1 MIDLL
6 SGSRSALRRAGAVI
20 FVVFAM
26 AVGIAAP
33 AGAQTTDAEDRW
45 RDTLETGRSALASGN
60 LTVAENFARQ
70 AISQAMA
77 LSPTPETNLAL
88 AESYE
93 AMARIEAQS
102 ERMGRAE
109 ALMNQSIAI
118 RRAALPPDHP
128 DLGRAVLGFAD
139 LQRLGGQYDKANRL
153 YRSSI
158 DAIAAALGPTHV
170 LLAQANYGLALNEM
184 AQGRTGSVDDMVAQA
199 TAVLGQQDDRVL
211 RDNLLDLRPVADG
224 YRAMGRV
231 EDAERVMRQ
240 AMDFYARHFSV
251 DHPYYEATMMDLGT
265 AQLEDGRAEEARGT
279 FDHGTDQMLLA
290 LGGGSGR
297 VAAVLEDIAELFK
310 THAYPD
316 VTEAF
321 YMRAMEIRRQAVGAT
336 AADQVRGLVKLGD
349 LARERGDMVEAES
362 YYREAID
369 LGETRLGIDEV
380 ETAYAYSN
388 MGLLLWNRGEVEAAA
403 RIWAQA
409 RATYRKRLGPDDPN
423 LATVAFNLGQ
433 LRHGQGAWAEAE
445 ALYREALGIRERA
458 LGPAHPA
465 TQEVINMYSLLLD
478 RLGRSGEATGIRGRA
493 NN

>member
-1 MIDLL
+1 MIDLHRGPL
-6 SGSRSALRRAGAVI
+6 AALHRALVAVI
-20 FVVFAM
+20 VATALV
-26 AVGIAAP
+26 AAATP
-33 AGAQTTDAEDRW
+33 AGAEATDAESRW
-45 RDTLETGRSALASGN
+45 RNTLETGRSALVSGN
-60 LTVAENFARQ
+60 LTVAENFVRQ

-77 LSPTPETNLAL
+77 LSPAPETNLAL

-93 AMARIEAQS
+93 VMARIEAQS
-102 ERMGRAE
+102 ERVGRAE
-109 ALMNQSIAI
+109 ALMNQSVAI

-139 LQRLGGQYDKANRL
+139 LQRIAGQYDKADRL

-158 DAIAAALGPTHV
+158 DAITAALGPTHV
-170 LLAQANYGLALNEM
+170 LLAGANYGLALNEM
-184 AQGRTGSVDDMVAQA
+184 AQGRTGSVDDLVAQA

-251 DHPYYEATMMDLGT
+251 DHPYYEATMMELGT

-297 VAAVLEDIAELFK
+297 LAAVLEDIAELFK
-310 THAYPD
+310 THSYPD
-316 VTEAF
+316 ITEDY
-321 YMRAMEIRRQAVGAT
+321 YMRAMEVRRHAVGAT
-336 AADQVRGLVKLGD
+336 AAGQVRGLAKLGD
-349 LARERGDMVEAES
+349 LSRERGDMAEAES
-362 YYREAID
+362 YYREAIT
-369 LGETRLGIDEV
+369 LGETRLGVDEV
-380 ETAYAYSN
+380 ETAYAFSN
-388 MGLLLWNRGEVEAAA
+388 MGLILWNRGEVEAAA
-403 RIWAQA
+403 RIWTQA
-409 RATYRKRLGPDDPN
+409 LATYRKRLGPDDPN

-433 LRHGQGAWAEAE
+433 LRHGEGAWAEAE
-445 ALYREALGIRERA
+445 ALYREALDIRTRT

-465 TQEVINMYSLLLD
+465 TLQTINMYSLLLD
-478 RLGRSGEATGIRGRA
+478 RLDRGDEAARIRARA
-493 NN
+493 N